1 MSRMVGKLVLASFLA
16 IIPFTPTHAGG
27 ARVEITGPH
36 ADGFYHVQTL
46 DCGERGDY
54 AVEAYAEGRVRG
66 TRRTSVLR
74 LEPTRERGLWTLRPL
89 REPAGDWVL
98 RFTARR
104 HGQTVTTIVPLGRD
118 GRIGETA
125 LAFGGDGRRE
135 CEHALARLAKPAS
148 R

>member
-1 MSRMVGKLVLASFLA
+1 MYRLIRRLMLTSFVALCSFSTA
-16 IIPFTPTHAGG
+16 QAGG
-27 ARVEITGPH
+27 AHVAVTGPH
-36 ADGFYHVQTL
+36 PDGLYHIETL

-54 AVEAYAEGRVRG
+54 AVEVHAEGRVAG
-66 TRRTSVLR
+66 TRRTSALK

-98 RFTARR
+98 RLTARR
-104 HGQTVTTIVPLGRD
+104 HGQTVTTIAPLGRD

-135 CEHALARLAKPAS
+135 CEQALARLGKPAS

>member
-1 MSRMVGKLVLASFLA
+1 MSRLICKLVLTSFLA
-16 IIPFTPTHAGG
+16 IIPFTPAHAGG
-27 ARVEITGPH
+27 AHVAVTGPH
-36 ADGFYHVQTL
+36 ADGFYHVETL

-54 AVEAYAEGRVRG
+54 GVEVHAEGRVQG
-66 TRRTSVLR
+66 TRRSSVLR
-74 LEPTRERGLWTLRPL
+74 LVPTSERGLWTLRPL
-89 REPAGDWVL
+89 RKPAGDWVL

-104 HGQTVTTIVPLGRD
+104 HGQTVTTIAPLGRD

-135 CEHALARLAKPAS
+135 CDHALALMAKPAN